1 MGKNENDNDEKEK
14 LPPSPS
20 TVSSALS
27 ASPSRR
33 SKRSKG
39 NITINNSIGE
49 VDTPPSSQKRR
60 RKLSKDSSSQNDV
73 KTQVPV
79 DTTSVDIIESTTV
92 TRGGSIEESIDIERT
107 GQESEDVTEA
117 STTTTTKYKDEN
129 EVAAGKSIID
139 SKTKS
144 EVDSVNIKCEK
155 EKYDDDSNKRFDES
169 KNDVKN
175 PKRSKASPRKRWMRN
190 AMGTDNEKTSLAAT
204 SETVEIN

>member
-1 MGKNENDNDEKEK
+1 MGNDEKEK
-14 LPPSPS
+14 IPPSPS

-27 ASPSRR
+27 ASPS
-33 SKRSKG
+33 
-39 NITINNSIGE
+39 
-49 VDTPPSSQKRR
+49 PQKRR

-92 TRGGSIEESIDIERT
+92 TSGGSIEESIDIEGTGENIESLNGKVMNIDMEQRT

-144 EVDSVNIKCEK
+144 EVDSVNIKCE
-155 EKYDDDSNKRFDES
+155 
-169 KNDVKN
+169 
-175 PKRSKASPRKRWMRN
+175 
-190 AMGTDNEKTSLAAT
+190 
-204 SETVEIN
+204 